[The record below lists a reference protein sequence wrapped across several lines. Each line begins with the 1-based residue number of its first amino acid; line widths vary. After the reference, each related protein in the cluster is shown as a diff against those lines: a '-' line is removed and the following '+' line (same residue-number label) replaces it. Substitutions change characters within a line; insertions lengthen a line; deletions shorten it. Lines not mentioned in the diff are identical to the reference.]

1 MASLKILFQ
10 FILKGLW
17 LGFLHNF
24 IILFIIGVLSGYF
37 LYGWFIFWIYT
48 IPLGLIIGI
57 INGFVLGILTIA
69 WTGDVV
75 YFYKNVMI
83 AVASIT
89 TLFIMFIL
97 VPLVLPYPTLTVSPT
112 LYLLTYI
119 IIPTI
124 GGYMGYQ
131 MCMWHVHQPT
141 SQFDLSAQVN
151 P

>member
-1 MASLKILFQ
+1 MASLKLVFQ

-24 IILFIIGVLSGYF
+24 IILFITGVI
-37 LYGWFIFWIYT
+37 WFNSIVAWVYLWMYI

-69 WTGDVV
+69 WTGKIV
-75 YFYKNVMI
+75 YFYKYAMI
-83 AVASIT
+83 GVAT
-89 TLFIMFIL
+89 TTIFCAMLIYVLLSPNQYPALAPMF
-97 VPLVLPYPTLTVSPT
+97 YF
-112 LYLLTYI
+112 I
-119 IIPTI
+119 IIPALS
-124 GGYMGYQ
+124 GYMGYQ

-141 SQFDLSAQVN
+141 SKFDLSAQVY